1 MIFQKNPAFFFPHKV
16 IWNMSWFLHPV
27 NGYLIHVLRR
37 KIIFS
42 EHYEA
47 NHLKHKAAVLSPCM
61 DVCLG
66 REITPGSCDFR
77 TCCIFPPR
85 SSSMRLKLRL
95 LMGWTN
101 QSSPPSPTLSA
112 HCMGANSPAGGQLC
126 RHHAVHHPLLKP
138 LFVLEESV
146 NCFSGPPCP
155 MAGWHGW
162 S

>member
-47 NHLKHKAAVLSPCM
+47 NHLKHKAAVLSPCV

-95 LMGWTN
+95 LTGWTN
-101 QSSPPSPTLSA
+101 QSSPPSLSLSCPRKP
-112 HCMGANSPAGGQLC
+112 HLLWSKSRTRMNCTCSPSMKRACCPPKAPWRQTTC
-126 RHHAVHHPLLKP
+126 AVP
-138 LFVLEESV
+138 SA
-146 NCFSGPPCP
+146 SG
-155 MAGWHGW
+155 
-162 S
+162 

>member
-1 MIFQKNPAFFFPHKV
+1 MIFRKSPAFFFPHKV
-16 IWNMSWFLHPV
+16 IWNMSWFLYPV
-27 NGYLIHVLRR
+27 NGYLIHFLRR

-47 NHLKHKAAVLSPCM
+47 NHLKHKATVLSPCM

-85 SSSMRLKLRL
+85 SSLMRLKPQL

-101 QSSPPSPTLSA
+101 QSSPPSRSLSCPRKP
-112 HCMGANSPAGGQLC
+112 HLLWSRSRTRTSYTCSPSMRRAC
-126 RHHAVHHPLLKP
+126 CPLRAP
-138 LFVLEESV
+138 
-146 NCFSGPPCP
+146 
-155 MAGWHGW
+155 
-162 S
+162 